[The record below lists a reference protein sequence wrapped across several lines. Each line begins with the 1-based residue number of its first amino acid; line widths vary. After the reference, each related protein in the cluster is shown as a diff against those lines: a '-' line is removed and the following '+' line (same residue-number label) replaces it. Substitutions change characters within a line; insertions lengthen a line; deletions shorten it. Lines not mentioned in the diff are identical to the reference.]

1 MNTYAIIIIT
11 GLLLFCAFLGGLAL
25 GVKLMAAESRD
36 AIRFWRRA
44 HRQQAQR
51 AADAEQL
58 LRTYRQATGVLP
70 ARAFGSR
77 SALHLVGEEGETRV

>member
-36 AIRFWRRA
+36 AIRFWRRE
-44 HRQQAQR
+44 HQRQVRR

-58 LRTYRQATGVLP
+58 LHLRRYEEHVNDLMTPQSKA
-70 ARAFGSR
+70 
-77 SALHLVGEEGETRV
+77 ALRIVEGGDNGA